1 MSGAQVGAAASLS
14 RASTAE
20 QAFVASAMFLQ
31 STPGMKRAV
40 LPAFAM
46 LLTATFAGTAH
57 ADENR
62 RGLQIEGMIGGSAC
76 LPGRAP
82 CRHDGDTFDG
92 FTKPS
97 FGTGVSIGFRPVKWF
112 MIGGLYRWGM
122 FNPDYDGMDVDYSWG
137 GQHTAALMLRP
148 IIPIWRFDLG
158 VNIAPGYARQVF
170 RRNDG
175 GRDYSQ
181 GFAMLVGPVLDV
193 YLTDRFFLGAEVD
206 FIFNTQEKVCERRGD
221 DTTCFKVADDDDIKL
236 TPTHQALFG
245 LHFGWTFL

>member
-1 MSGAQVGAAASLS
+1 
-14 RASTAE
+14 
-20 QAFVASAMFLQ
+20 
-31 STPGMKRAV
+31 MKRSL
-40 LPAFAM
+40 LPTIVA
-46 LLTATFAGTAH
+46 LLCTFLYAGMAR

-62 RGLQIEGMIGGSAC
+62 RGLQVEGMIGGSAC

-82 CRHDGDTFDG
+82 CKQDQDTFDG

-97 FGTGVSIGFRPVKWF
+97 FGTGVAIGFRPVRWF

-122 FNPDYDGMDVDYSWG
+122 FHPDYDGVEYSWG

-158 VNIAPGYARQVF
+158 FNIAPGYARQVF
-170 RRNDG
+170 RRDDG

-181 GFAMLVGPVLDV
+181 GFAMLIGPVLDV
-193 YLTDRFFLGAEVD
+193 YVTDRFFIGAEVD
-206 FIFNTQEKVCERRGD
+206 FIFNTQETVCRREGG
-221 DTTCFKVADDDDIKL
+221 DTTCSKGPDLAL

-245 LHFGWTFL
+245 LHLGWTFL